1 MISSPSFSV
10 APNVHFCLT
19 LVTPPGIIQGQSTQS
34 PRPDKEEGQVA
45 QGSVLSG
52 PVEVPVTILFRL
64 WLLLPEQHG
73 VSVCT
78 ATPTHSSNGGS

>member
-1 MISSPSFSV
+1 M
-10 APNVHFCLT
+10 
-19 LVTPPGIIQGQSTQS
+19 LVTPPGIIQGQSTRS
-34 PRPDKEEGQVA
+34 PRPDKEGGQVA

-52 PVEVPVTILFRL
+52 PAEVPVTILFRL

-78 ATPTHSSNGGS
+78 ATPTPHSSNGGS